1 LNVPSKKE
9 REKFYE
15 NSGCACGPWI
25 TPSLCCPTIGQK
37 LDQGGRYMQG
47 SLGGTIFIQ
56 VDYPTAQLCSNELRA
71 TTMKDTDIT
80 CNLASAESTLPN
92 KGSTTDKVIGI
103 KYPMHFKTDQT
114 CGFYK
119 TALEGITDK
128 AAIACNQ

>member
-1 LNVPSKKE
+1 MSRVKKKE
-9 REKFYE
+9 KSFMKIVVALVALGLLQACVALP
-15 NSGCACGPWI
+15 SGK
-25 TPSLCCPTIGQK
+25 K